1 MARNITNHMLRKQL
15 HLVQQESQIIRGIS
29 TSTTNN
35 TVNTAQDKHG
45 VDLVQ
50 KKVTQVQGDTLIA
63 EDGSKAHLLSP
74 IPGMAWVC
82 LGVANNNGLTILE
95 KPFQA
100 YFLTDGVDTVCLG
113 VTGLTDEFELSF
125 KAGDNEVRV
134 NKEFVS
140 IKTKHLIKN
149 GVEQK

>member
-1 MARNITNHMLRKQL
+1 MTKNITTHMLRKQL
-15 HLVQQESQIIRGIS
+15 HLVQQESQIIRGVS

-35 TVNTAQDKHG
+35 VVNNAQDKHG

-74 IPGMAWVC
+74 LPGMSWLC
-82 LGVANNNGLTILE
+82 LGVANSDGLVMLE
-95 KPFQA
+95 KPFNA

-113 VTGLTDEFELSF
+113 MSGLTDEFELSF
-125 KAGDNEVRV
+125 KAGDSEVRV
-134 NKEFVS
+134 NKEFVN

>member
-1 MARNITNHMLRKQL
+1 MARNITPYMLKKQL
-15 HLVQQESQIIRGIS
+15 HIVNQESQIIRGIS
-29 TSTTNN
+29 TSTANN
-35 TVNTAQDKHG
+35 TVNNAEDKHG

-74 IPGMAWVC
+74 IPGMAWTC
-82 LGVANNNGLTILE
+82 LGVATNTGLVTLE

-125 KAGDNEVRV
+125 KAGDSEVRV
-134 NKEFVS
+134 NREFVN

>member
-1 MARNITNHMLRKQL
+1 MARNITPYMLKKQL
-15 HLVQQESQIIRGIS
+15 HIVNQESQIIRGIS
-29 TSTTNN
+29 TSTANN
-35 TVNTAQDKHG
+35 AVNNAEDKHG

-74 IPGMAWVC
+74 IPGMAWTC
-82 LGVANNNGLTILE
+82 LGVASNTGLVTLE

-134 NKEFVS
+134 NKEFVN